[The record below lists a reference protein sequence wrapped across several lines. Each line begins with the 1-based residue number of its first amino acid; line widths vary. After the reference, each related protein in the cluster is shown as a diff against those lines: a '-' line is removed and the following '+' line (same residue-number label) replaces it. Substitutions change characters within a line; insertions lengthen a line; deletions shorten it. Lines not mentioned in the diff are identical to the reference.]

1 MFKMNPLVSV
11 SFLEPKE
18 KLKVLEQMPLLLF
31 EEHEEGMKTS
41 KVAGCGG
48 LSRESMATLR
58 ALHVVSPS
66 PNQIVVVRDL
76 HKVCTTYCSMTKS
89 FRIFQSLSFVLFHLL
104 ANFRPILLLL

>member
-11 SFLEPKE
+11 SFLDPKE

-58 ALHVVSPS
+58 ALHVVYPS

-76 HKVCTTYCSMTKS
+76 HKVCSTNTTKH
-89 FRIFQSLSFVLFHLL
+89 FRMDFFSPCCFVCFCFNLL
-104 ANFRPILLLL
+104 VR